1 VGIAALTD
9 RFFLV
14 GGAGFIGSHVADT
27 LLGDPDV
34 SAVTIYD
41 NFTSGREWHLEH
53 NRSDPRLT
61 VVRGDVKDLGTLED
75 AMGGHEVVV
84 HLASNPDIAR
94 AATEPAIDFDEGTY
108 LSHHVVEAA
117 RRTGAKHVLFASGS
131 GVYGD
136 LGELEVHEDHGPL
149 VPVSTYGSSKLAGE
163 GLIAAYA
170 FMFDLRGSVF
180 RFGNVVG
187 PRQTHGVGFD
197 FVRSL
202 ISDPTRLRVLGD
214 GRQSKSY
221 VHVLDVVDAVLVAYR
236 KQDEPYQ
243 AYNVATGDY
252 ITVTEIADLAAEVLG
267 LDPDEVEYEYTGGSR
282 GWKGDVPIVR
292 LNTERIRSL
301 GWSNR
306 YSSREALRDSLLAL
320 AEEARTH
327 A

>member
-1 VGIAALTD
+1 
-9 RFFLV
+9 
-14 GGAGFIGSHVADT
+14 
-27 LLGDPDV
+27 
-34 SAVTIYD
+34 
-41 NFTSGREWHLEH
+41 
-53 NRSDPRLT
+53 
-61 VVRGDVKDLGTLED
+61 
-75 AMGGHEVVV
+75 
-84 HLASNPDIAR
+84 
-94 AATEPAIDFDEGTY
+94 
-108 LSHHVVEAA
+108 
-117 RRTGAKHVLFASGS
+117 
-131 GVYGD
+131 
-136 LGELEVHEDHGPL
+136 VHEDHGPL

-306 YSSREALRDSLLAL
+306 YSSREALRESLLAL

>member
-1 VGIAALTD
+1 MGVVALSE

-14 GGAGFIGSHVADT
+14 GGAGFIGSHLTDT
-27 LLGDPDV
+27 LLGEAGV

-53 NRSDPRLT
+53 HRSDARLN
-61 VVRGDVKDLGTLED
+61 VVRGDVKDLDALEE
-75 AMGGHEVVV
+75 AIVGHEVVV

-108 LSHHVVEAA
+108 LTHHVVEAA
-117 RRTGAKHVLFASGS
+117 RRTGARHILFASGS

-136 LGELEVHEDHGPL
+136 LGELEVHEDQGPL
-149 VPVSTYGSSKLAGE
+149 VPVSTYGASKLAGE

-170 FMFDLRGSVF
+170 FMFDVRGSVF

-202 ISDPTRLRVLGD
+202 IADPGRLRILGD

-221 VHVLDVVDAVLVAYR
+221 VHVLDVVEAMLVAYR
-236 KQDEPYQ
+236 RQEKPYE

-252 ITVTEIADLAAEVLG
+252 LTVTEIADLAAEVLG

-292 LNTERIRSL
+292 LNTDRIRSL

-306 YSSREALRDSLLAL
+306 LSSREALRESLSAL